1 MYVVIDTNVL
11 IAANR
16 DDCPQAN
23 LACVS
28 ACEQFLLKVQKS
40 GIVVVDLTRLILSEY
55 GRKVYPNRSRTG
67 DKFLKWL
74 LSNQG
79 NPKHCRFVAI
89 TPTGEYQFAEF
100 PAAPDLQDFDPSDRK
115 FVAVALTHPDHP
127 PIYNAVDSD
136 WKIHQ
141 IALEKHGIQIE
152 FLCPDCLKAP

>member
-23 LACVS
+23 LACVE
-28 ACEQFLLKVQKS
+28 ACNQFLLQVQKS
-40 GIVVVDLTRLILSEY
+40 STVVIDRTRLILSEY
-55 GRKVYPNRSRTG
+55 GKKVYPNRARTG

-74 LSNQG
+74 LINQA
-79 NPKHCRFVAI
+79 NPKYCRLVTI
-89 TPTGEYQFAEF
+89 TPTGENQFAKF
-100 PAAPDLQDFDPSDRK
+100 PADPDLQDFDPSDRK

-141 IALEKHGIQIE
+141 RALEKHGIQIE
-152 FLCPDCLKAP
+152 FLCPDCLKDA

>member
-23 LACVS
+23 LACVE
-28 ACEQFLLKVQKS
+28 ACDKFLLEVQKS
-40 GIVVVDLTRLILSEY
+40 GTVVVDRTRLILSEY
-55 GRKVYPNRSRTG
+55 AKKVYPNRSRTG

-74 LSNQG
+74 LINQA
-79 NPKHCRFVAI
+79 NPKYCRLITI
-89 TPTGEYQFAEF
+89 TPTGEYEFAEF
-100 PAAPDLQDFDPSDRK
+100 PADPDLQDFDPSDRK
-115 FVAVALTHPDHP
+115 FVTVALAHPNHP

-141 IALEKHGIQIE
+141 LALEKHGIQIE